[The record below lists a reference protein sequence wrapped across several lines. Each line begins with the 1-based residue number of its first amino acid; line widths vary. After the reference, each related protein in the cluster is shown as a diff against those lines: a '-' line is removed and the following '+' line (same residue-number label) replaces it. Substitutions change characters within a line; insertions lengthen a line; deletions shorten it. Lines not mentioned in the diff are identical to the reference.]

1 MRGISP
7 PPISSFR
14 FKYFQL
20 SFAWRVELRGWQR
33 RSIQSWIIKI
43 LLKWNVKYTMPFLLA
58 LSFFFFFLSHLV
70 LYQFAKWWWQG
81 RGGGQGESGGGVGR
95 EWRKVGKGYAL
106 LSGLEKQCLLSPL
119 QQCTVKQNSALC
131 LHSVLTPLPDALRG
145 IPWPAFQPAC
155 PGLPLTSHLPSF
167 SCLHLSDA
175 SHAHISSKISV

>member
-1 MRGISP
+1 MKCQVYYAISFS
-7 PPISSFR
+7 PI
-14 FKYFQL
+14 
-20 SFAWRVELRGWQR
+20 
-33 RSIQSWIIKI
+33 I
-43 LLKWNVKYTMPFLLA
+43 
-58 LSFFFFFLSHLV
+58 FFFFLSHLV

-81 RGGGQGESGGGVGR
+81 RGGGAGRKWGGGVGR